1 MISFKA
7 VINESASKFTDEVED
22 KILKLNPKKFAK
34 DAESRLKDGW
44 YWSKRPNILKYEEQ
58 NNISSSY
65 SVGSLYDVLRNYRF
79 QRASKKVQD
88 FLYDK
93 FPFESKISTKPT
105 KIEGVTIE
113 FRDYFKDKLKK
124 LEPINPLKT
133 ASTIDSFLI
142 FDGAKQKSNKR
153 DEATKTMTIKSLNF
167 LNDTIKQ
174 FNQEIRDYNDTLNT
188 LVLVLIDEV
197 AKDYI
202 IDTDDIDNVIKAKLN
217 DARTVEEYRKVLN
230 DFQFKNI
237 PDDIIIAGLMDSKG
251 FTYSTSSADGYG
263 HTTGTKYTI
272 NFFKKAIYS
281 EGWSSD
287 D

>member
-142 FDGAKQKSNKR
+142 FDGGKKSNKR